1 MPEVYTKQT
10 SRKWGDEGKSE
21 VMFNHMFDV
30 AFTLESPNEWEDVTN
45 GEMITALAKRLDALR
60 IELRHSRDL
69 KYIPAFGYSDSYIVA
84 DIDKRSH
91 TLDYPDGNA
100 LGANCK
106 IKSNAK

>member
-1 MPEVYTKQT
+1 MSEVYTKQT

-21 VMFNHMFDV
+21 VIYNHMFDV

-69 KYIPAFGYSDSYIVA
+69 KYDGAFGYSDSYIVD
-84 DIDKRSH
+84 DIDRRSH
-91 TLDYPDGNA
+91 TLGYRDSDDV
-100 LGANCK
+100 GA
-106 IKSNAK
+106 ISTKSNAK